1 MKRHAVILAAALAL
15 AACGSDPAPSGDA
28 TASGEVLEGSIS
40 DAMLPLDS
48 VQSQSPP
55 LENVAPAPDSAE
67 AAAAEEGADS
77 TEEADAAEGGP
88 APEGEE
94 PAPEE

>member
-1 MKRHAVILAAALAL
+1 MKRIGLILPAMIALT
-15 AACGSDPAPSGDA
+15 ACGSDPAPTEGNA
-28 TASGEVLEGSIS
+28 NTASGEVLEGSIS

-55 LENVAPAPDSAE
+55 QEKKPAEAPGPEASTAEEPTDSAVE
-67 AAAAEEGADS
+67 PE
-77 TEEADAAEGGP
+77 P
-88 APEGEE
+88 APEAEE